1 MKSFKPYQH
10 QLEIADKATSI
21 LKENRL
27 VYLACSPRVGKT
39 IASLITCDRM
49 NYKSVLFVTK
59 AKAIS
64 SVKKDL
70 KLCGFSFDFDIV
82 SHAGLHK
89 ATEQYDCIIIDEAHA
104 FGSFTQGKQSKR
116 SIQLEELA
124 RDKDAIYLSG
134 TPSPE
139 DYLQVYHQFK
149 ISSYSPFEE
158 PTFWEFIKNYGTI
171 EQVYQRGHTV
181 NLFKNTKPQLIL
193 DKIKPLM
200 VCYSRE
206 DAGFEESADLEEHEE
221 FVAMNEQTNN
231 FLYWLENDGYISDLQ
246 GHYLKPKDKNGRLTK
261 AVQIASGTVK
271 TDSGE
276 SLTIDNSKALRIKQI
291 AGNKK
296 IIIFYSYKQ
305 ELSMLKEVFPNYT
318 LSADEFQEGKYSVML
333 AQIISQREGVDMSA
347 ADLLF
352 FLTVPFSSVSMQ
364 QGIARILNKNRTK
377 KAVVYWM
384 LNKPTP
390 YIKSIGDIALRC
402 VRNKQKFTATYFEKN
417 KQSTQELNYA

>member
-1 MKSFKPYQH
+1 MKSFTPYPH
-10 QLEIADKATSI
+10 QLEIADKAISI
-21 LKENRL
+21 LKENKL

-39 IASLITCDRM
+39 IASLIVCDRM

-64 SVKKDL
+64 SVEKDF
-70 KLCGFSFDFDIV
+70 KLCGFNFNLSTV

-89 ATEQYDCIIIDEAHA
+89 AKDQYDCIIIDEAHA

-116 SIQLEELA
+116 SIQLEGLA
-124 RDKDAIYLSG
+124 KSKDVIYLSG

-171 EQVYQRGHTV
+171 EQVYQRGRTV
-181 NLFKNTKPQLIL
+181 NIFNNTKPQLIL

-206 DAGFEESADLEEHEE
+206 DAGFEESAGLEEHEE
-221 FVAMNEQTNN
+221 FVTMKEQTSNY
-231 FLYWLENDGYISDLQ
+231 LYWLENDGYISDLQ
-246 GHYLKPKDKNGRLTK
+246 GHHLEPKDKNGRLTK

-271 TDSGE
+271 TDTGE

-291 AGNKK
+291 AGDKR

-305 ELSMLKEVFPNYT
+305 ELNMLKEVFPFYT
-318 LSADEFQEGKYSVML
+318 LSADEFQDGKCPVML
-333 AQIISQREGVDMSA
+333 AQIVSQREGVDMSA

-364 QGIARILNKNRTK
+364 QGIARILNKKRTK
-377 KAVVYWM
+377 KAIVYWM
-384 LNKPTP
+384 LNKPTS
-390 YIKSIGDIALRC
+390 YLTSIGHIALKC
-402 VRNKQKFTATYFEKN
+402 VRSKQKFTATYFEN
-417 KQSTQELNYA
+417 NN